1 MRATALRRPTISQR
15 ARVGRQGW
23 LRERTQGRYWCDL
36 CQIGDAMFDSF
47 CEALKSRTRHCMEEI
62 EARTRVKG
70 GVRLLA
76 FGAGDRRVD
85 TGLRVFGNPVWRL
98 QRSGA
103 FVCEVVPGES
113 VLLIYEPEKTGE

>member
-1 MRATALRRPTISQR
+1 
-15 ARVGRQGW
+15 
-23 LRERTQGRYWCDL
+23 
-36 CQIGDAMFDSF
+36 
-47 CEALKSRTRHCMEEI
+47 MEEI

>member
-1 MRATALRRPTISQR
+1 
-15 ARVGRQGW
+15 
-23 LRERTQGRYWCDL
+23 
-36 CQIGDAMFDSF
+36 
-47 CEALKSRTRHCMEEI
+47 MEEI

-113 VLLIYEPEKTGE
+113 VLLIYEPEKRESRE